1 MAINRHSAEIISQ
14 TRLIWSISN
23 WSVRSK
29 IGGTSTYYVGDDSR
43 YGYVYIPM
51 TSEDPGAITALEAGK
66 RYVYNI
72 AMRDNV
78 GFKNDGDPI
87 LKPILFD
94 VYAVD
99 TWDEVTVNITL

>member
-1 MAINRHSAEIISQ
+1 
-14 TRLIWSISN
+14 
-23 WSVRSK
+23 
-29 IGGTSTYYVGDDSR
+29 
-43 YGYVYIPM
+43 M

-78 GFKNDGDPI
+78 GFKDNGDPI

-94 VYAVD
+94 VYEVEA
-99 TWDEVTVNITL
+99 WDEVTVNITL

>member
-1 MAINRHSAEIISQ
+1 MKCK
-14 TRLIWSISN
+14 
-23 WSVRSK
+23 VK
-29 IGGTSTYYVGDDSR
+29 IGGTSTYFVGDDSN

-72 AMRDNV
+72 TMRDNV

-94 VYAVD
+94 VYQVD